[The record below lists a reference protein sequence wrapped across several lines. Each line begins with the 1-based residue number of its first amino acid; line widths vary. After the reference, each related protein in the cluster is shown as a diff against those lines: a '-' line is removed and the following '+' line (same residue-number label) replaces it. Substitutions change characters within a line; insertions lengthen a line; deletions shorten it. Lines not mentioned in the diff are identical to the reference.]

1 MIDTEVTTVV
11 VHPGQTLAVDVY
23 GNFEITLASAAND
36 DGMMP
41 RAETDGRRA
50 MDLIDLRTLA

>member
-36 DGMMP
+36 AG
-41 RAETDGRRA
+41 
-50 MDLIDLRTLA
+50 